1 MNQEIMFENGED
13 LPIFSG
19 TPQTVLDCPLQDR
32 PIEKQ
37 ESMFNCKVC
46 SDSGLVKNG
55 DRCMYCTCV
64 AGDRQKRVDRIS
76 SDAHEYL
83 FEFSP
88 VVARLLYEKFS
99 EWLRQNQTRLF
110 GSFID
115 AWGVYQA
122 EKL

>member
-19 TPQTVLDCPLQDR
+19 TPQVVHDAPSVDR
-32 PIEKQ
+32 PVEQ
-37 ESMFNCKVC
+37 QDVMFACRLC
-46 SDSGLVKNG
+46 LDSGLVKRNG
-55 DRCMYCTCV
+55 YNTYCVCT
-64 AGDRQKRVDRIS
+64 AGELQKRVDRIQ

-115 AWGVYQA
+115 AWGVYQS